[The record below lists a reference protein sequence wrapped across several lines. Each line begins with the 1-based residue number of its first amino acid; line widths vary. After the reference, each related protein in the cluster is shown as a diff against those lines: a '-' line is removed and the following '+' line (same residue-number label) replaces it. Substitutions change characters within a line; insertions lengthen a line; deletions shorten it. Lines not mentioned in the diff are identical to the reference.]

1 MTTPVPDP
9 VPVPP
14 ASKPHGVLAWLDEHI
29 VPGLRDA
36 LADAEKV
43 RAVIPEVEAFLP
55 KLAELAKAEPSV
67 AAALEPLIAEAEAL
81 LAEIAGL

>member
-1 MTTPVPDP
+1 
-9 VPVPP
+9 
-14 ASKPHGVLAWLDEHI
+14 
-29 VPGLRDA
+29 
-36 LADAEKV
+36 
-43 RAVIPEVEAFLP
+43 VEAFLP